1 MIRFSNCCLY
11 FLMAGAGALSTSAA
25 PALEIRFA
33 PQDSTVTVMGLT
45 PGGSVAVLGVSRIY
59 HDFETILVRTAKVL
73 ADNDGDGQVALEA
86 EVSPNA
92 IWVSIDLTSGELFAV
107 TPPGGEVHDGMA
119 LAPVIEVQSS
129 TSLRRLRAESKAL
142 DLLMVRF
149 GRGVWFGIVCDGAA
163 GDADETQDGLLRVDR
178 SAFRRLAG
186 PDDAPGSMTSSDLVV
201 AVDPDTLRV
210 FSKRIGQLPVEGVQ

>member
-1 MIRFSNCCLY
+1 MSPLKNCTLA
-11 FLMAGAGALSTSAA
+11 FALASAGALSTAAA
-25 PALEIRFA
+25 PALDFTFSPETSKVAI
-33 PQDSTVTVMGLT
+33 SGVT
-45 PGGSVAVLGVSRIY
+45 PGGFAAVLGVSRIY
-59 HDFETILVRTAKVL
+59 HDFLTTLVRSPKVL
-73 ADNDGDGQVALEA
+73 SDDDADGRVELDA
-86 EVSPNA
+86 EVTPNSVWIA
-92 IWVSIDLTSGELFAV
+92 VDLTTGATVAV
-107 TPPGGEVHDGMA
+107 APPGGEVHDGA
-119 LAPVIEVQSS
+119 ELQPVVEVQSS
-129 TSLRRLRAESKAL
+129 TSLRRLRAESKSL
-142 DLLMVRF
+142 DLLVVRF